1 MLPRRRCL
9 DSVILASLLT
19 RSSPCCRKYCG
30 STPQGRSLNA
40 HPRAREGRERGR
52 ARIRRG
58 PLVTPAPRL
67 GDLCFQQRIGRLFWG
82 SLSNWI
88 GRPATF
94 FGRSSGLLLAAPRIV
109 RAETLA
115 SV

>member
-9 DSVILASLLT
+9 DSVISASLLT

-30 STPQGRSLNA
+30 PTPQGRSLNP

-58 PLVTPAPRL
+58 PLVTPAPQL
-67 GDLCFQQRIGRLFWG
+67 GGICFQQRIGRLFWE
-82 SLSNWI
+82 SLSDRI
-88 GRPATF
+88 GRSATF
-94 FGRSSGLLLAAPRIV
+94 FGRSSGLLFAAPRIV
-109 RAETLA
+109 GAEALA